1 MLIPEV
7 ANSQA
12 ISILIELGITFSILL
27 TMLTIDFS
35 FLEKSIERFS
45 LVQIASAL
53 VGLAT
58 LLIVFHL
65 LKIDLVL
72 AVIFLACIIGS
83 STVIALRSLLAID
96 ALNSNEGQTILGL
109 QIINLS
115 LIHI

>member
-1 MLIPEV
+1 MISGIWSVAIILLFAKSIGSLFTKLKLPNSIGEILAGVILFMLIPEV

-45 LVQIASAL
+45 LVQIASASIGL
-53 VGLAT
+53 VI

-72 AVIFLACIIGS
+72 
-83 STVIALRSLLAID
+83 
-96 ALNSNEGQTILGL
+96 
-109 QIINLS
+109 
-115 LIHI
+115 